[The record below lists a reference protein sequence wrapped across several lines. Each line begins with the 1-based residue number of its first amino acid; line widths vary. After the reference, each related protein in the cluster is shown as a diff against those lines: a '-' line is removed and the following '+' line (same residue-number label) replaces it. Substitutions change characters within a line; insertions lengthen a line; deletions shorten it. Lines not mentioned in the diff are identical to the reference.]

1 MHLSSIVTASCWISL
16 LFATLSDAWTSSI
29 RMSLPSSVSIG
40 RRRSTMLLATNT
52 SADDPSIDSNSN
64 IQEHSIHVSYE
75 GRSCE
80 VPVRQDET
88 ILSALERSGAADKL
102 SLPSLPSDCR
112 RGNCLTCS
120 ARHVENSEKVSLV
133 RAEDG
138 LSPYMSKQVK
148 KNGYILTCS
157 SHVVGEGLKLELG
170 ENHKAW
176 DDMYR
181 LRVEGESAKVAGWRA
196 MAKTVRMSDERNPD
210 RWVVETEAVLEE
222 KRADS

>member
-1 MHLSSIVTASCWISL
+1 
-16 LFATLSDAWTSSI
+16 
-29 RMSLPSSVSIG
+29 
-40 RRRSTMLLATNT
+40 MLLATIDT
-52 SADDPSIDSNSN
+52 SSSSSNSRQEPD
-64 IQEHSIHVSYE
+64 QEHSIQVSFE
-75 GRSCE
+75 GRSCD

-102 SLPSLPSDCR
+102 SLPELPSDCR

-120 ARHVENSEKVSLV
+120 ARHVENSETVSLV

-138 LSPYMSKQVK
+138 LSPYMSKQVEK
-148 KNGYILTCS
+148 SGYILTCS
-157 SHVVGEGLKLELG
+157 SHVVGDGLKLELG

-181 LRVEGESAKVAGWRA
+181 MRVEGESAKVAGWRA

-222 KRADS
+222 KKSVDK

>member
-1 MHLSSIVTASCWISL
+1 MATTMRLIVTASCWITL
-16 LFATLSDAWTSSI
+16 LSATLSDAWTSSI
-29 RMSLPSSVSIG
+29 ISSSSSVSLG
-40 RRRSTMLLATNT
+40 RRRCTTMLLAT
-52 SADDPSIDSNSN
+52 DSS
-64 IQEHSIHVSYE
+64 QKEHSIQVSFE

-133 RAEDG
+133 RKEDG
-138 LSPYMSKQVK
+138 LSPYMSKEVEK
-148 KNGYILTCS
+148 SGYILTCS

-222 KRADS
+222 KKSVD